1 MSQIYR
7 QFSLTKMN
15 KKGFTLVELIV
26 VVGIMGILG
35 LIFTNTLIQ
44 SLRGQSKVKV
54 LNEVKQNGQVI
65 LDRLSNDIRQA
76 EKIVCV
82 GKNEIN
88 PGGKNDTIVVVKH
101 GTYSRFRLIIPAPVA
116 NGSIKRSDFTAE
128 DIVNPDAENL
138 LCSTSGD
145 IGSTYTLTD
154 VDLVNG
160 VSVNYDG
167 ENHVFAKESPK
178 PGYSDVVTIKFRAF
192 QGVKTGSLFE
202 SSVKDEGIQFATTIQ
217 VRGGK

>member
-1 MSQIYR
+1 MS
-7 QFSLTKMN
+7 KN
-15 KKGFTLVELIV
+15 KNTGFTLVELIV

-54 LNEVKQNGQVI
+54 LNEVKQNGQTI

-76 EKIVCV
+76 EKIVCIGV
-82 GKNEIN
+82 NELN
-88 PGGKNDTIVVVKH
+88 AGGKNDTIVVVKQ
-101 GTYSRFRLIIPAPVA
+101 GTYSRFRLIIPTSTT
-116 NGSIKRSDFTAE
+116 NGYIKRSDFTAE
-128 DIVNPDAENL
+128 EIANSDAENL

-145 IGSTYTLTD
+145 IGNTYTLTD
-154 VDLVNG
+154 VDPLNG

-167 ENHVFAKESPK
+167 ENLVFAEESPL
-178 PGYSDVVTIKFRAF
+178 PGYSDMMAIKFRVF
-192 QGVKTGSLFE
+192 QGVKTGRLFE
-202 SSVKDEGIQFATTIQ
+202 SSVSDEGVPFATTIQ